1 MSVFNLDASCRQA
14 ELYYYD
20 FLDGNKH
27 RAIPSASLEHIQHCE
42 SCRENVSRLLAALS
56 DVAEHPE
63 SQQGRASAM
72 TTMLKLQFSYIGER
86 VTCNTVKPFLPCLA
100 DPTLAARIPTPIT
113 VHLDNCSECSNDL
126 ATIRDLGL
134 RQTQLY
140 RLSRLLAQKPSQ
152 DSIECSRAQAIVP
165 DIMSAGSHEAGKEV
179 LNHLC
184 VCRDCRRLFYEYL
197 QRTQEKCLSQER
209 DAKPFDCERLSEAD
223 IFDLVLPY
231 GLDAAGDTDARTL
244 QASFSHVRSCAR
256 CLAKMQRLHK
266 TVCTMCDRAESD
278 VVTIYRMNESAETQ
292 ATADAENLY
301 AGFPVQVEVASRQ
314 EAAREK
320 ALRPRIDFRTLVRQY
335 SSRLNLIPLMKVTAA
350 AAVVLMGVILL
361 FNAPAARAL
370 SFEQVYEAVQEA
382 MNVHIVSFVPG
393 RSEPVEERWV
403 SRSLNV
409 YLAKTA
415 DRLVLWEP
423 GNSYKKT
430 RNLDT
435 GSVQTARL
443 PEDISAAVRAE
454 IRGALGLLPFADI
467 ADASTNAKWIP
478 VGTAGASDSEVYD
491 LEWTKKTY
499 RDAAVHRKCRVFVD
513 PKTNLPQKIQFY
525 AKPHSDRPY
534 TLRSEQIVKYLSE
547 AQVRNLIQ
555 QASF

>member
-1 MSVFNLDASCRQA
+1 MSAFNFDASCRRA
-14 ELYYYD
+14 GLYYYD
-20 FLDGNKH
+20 FLDDSKH
-27 RAIPSASLEHIQHCE
+27 RSIPPASLEHIQHCE
-42 SCRENVSRLLAALS
+42 SCREKVSRLLAELS
-56 DVAEHPE
+56 DVAEQPE
-63 SQQGRASAM
+63 AEQNRASAM
-72 TTMLKLQFSYIGER
+72 TTMLKLQFSYVGER
-86 VTCNTVKPFLPCLA
+86 VTCNTVKPFLPCLV
-100 DPTLAARIPTPIT
+100 DPALAVRIPTPIT
-113 VHLDNCSECSNDL
+113 VHLDHCPQCSNDL
-126 ATIRDLGL
+126 ATIRSLGL
-134 RQTQLY
+134 RRTQLY
-140 RLSRLLAQKPSQ
+140 RLSQLFAQRPAEDDVQ
-152 DSIECSRAQAIVP
+152 CSEVQATAAT
-165 DIMSAGSHEAGKEV
+165 IMSGGQEARQEV

-184 VCRDCRRLFYEYL
+184 VCRDCRSFFSDYVR
-197 QRTQEKCLSQER
+197 RTQEELLSQEEEPK
-209 DAKPFDCERLSEAD
+209 ALACEQLSQAD
-223 IFDLVLPY
+223 IFDLVVPY
-231 GLDAAGDTDARTL
+231 RFDAAGNSDAGML
-244 QASFSHVRSCAR
+244 QAAFSHAQSCAR
-256 CLAKMQRLHK
+256 CLTRMRRLHE
-266 TVCTMCDRAESD
+266 TVCAMYDRAASE
-278 VVTIYRMNESAETQ
+278 VATIYRMSDAAETQ
-292 ATADAENLY
+292 EAADSEDAY
-301 AGFPVQVEVASRQ
+301 AGFPMQVEVIGRH
-314 EAAREK
+314 EAARGR